1 MISFLLLL
9 LSRTALL
16 TELSLQVVVSTLFIM
31 FLWLVRSGEKKEKG
45 EREERGADYRPDRPD
60 QTRRRFGVG
69 GSCPDEAD
77 EDLLW

>member
-16 TELSLQVVVSTLFIM
+16 TELSLEVIVSTLFIM

-45 EREERGADYRPDRPD
+45 EREERGADYRPD